1 MPPAKKRRVAAAKA
15 AAEFVD
21 GDAAMIEMK
30 ADDAFA
36 VVPPPPPQ
44 PNPGVA
50 SGVVVVVVPDHDNH
64 QQQQHQH
71 QLNGILTAKLFD
83 MHRTTIKT
91 LRENIAKL
99 TSMAATTT
107 RSRNP
112 LLYEE
117 LLLSSSLALSDLKSI
132 QRRLSLQVERHA
144 NISKER
150 RERVEQYSLLL
161 ENLMYERKY
170 LQQEVMTL
178 TGWKPKELEKMAWSE
193 LGMNADGG
201 GLGHGHE
208 QLLKGGGSSIGSSST
223 SGETKRMEV
232 DTVSPEK
239 STKITTAEEAIDAY
253 LFGNTTYEAVES
265 PSHRDPSQQ
274 QFILQ
279 KIQSDLE
286 VRASLVEEL
295 SKSKLELKELQKKRD
310 NLRGFLN
317 QIPKKLLE
325 LEKAGESLNTFFGS
339 NHDVWKDVLASNE
352 DDDDDRDTDEA
363 MMDVEVTHN
372 DTRKSNEKKQ
382 VQAANLLVHRAS
394 CDRTKRFQMAQSNL
408 PSPLYVLFVQLT
420 GYIDAWATLDK
431 LGGFKSKNN
440 ILDGFVGANGMNVTV
455 VLDENGGG
463 CGNGKGRVVLTLSP
477 ADILPSEV
485 SSILGKSFPS
495 HRSGSSGG
503 VIKIIFVFNADQGV
517 VLALVEGDG
526 EMNAEL
532 LDNLFP
538 GDDGM
543 SNPNVSLSLLS
554 EEGSD
559 EGRDDYISTE
569 GENHDGK
576 ESADSN
582 AGKFGKPY
590 YWCQVLS
597 GLNFPPPLSAANNI
611 IGMKNSGEEAEDA
624 PFQIQSCTKA
634 VFRQLIRR
642 VRARK
647 TLAAIL
653 EYLGKRSSLHPLPI
667 PIHPALKAEGSKA
680 TQSQATKAKLHSWT
694 EDLKD
699 GNLGVAGTTQKSY
712 IAIIKRKSSSVKAS
726 VLIDTQNYPAEP
738 PLWSLQNEDGS
749 MGLSS
754 SWAEEHGSVLSLQ
767 PCSDSSTK
775 SSPPLFDAALNSIEY
790 HVNQDLHKFVDLNVE
805 STFDWILIHQLAD
818 IISCWDEV
826 MVANE
831 GNVGGSQNASK
842 GGADFGT
849 MAGQVRMR
857 KGKDRRL
864 IGFGERSPFFRI
876 GL

>member
-21 GDAAMIEMK
+21 GDAAIIEMK

-36 VVPPPPPQ
+36 VVPPPPQ
-44 PNPGVA
+44 PN
-50 SGVVVVVVPDHDNH
+50 SVVVVPDHDY
-64 QQQQHQH
+64 HQH
-71 QLNGILTAKLFD
+71 QNGILTAKLFD
-83 MHRTTIKT
+83 MHRTTIKI
-91 LRENIAKL
+91 LRDNIAKL
-99 TSMAATTT
+99 TSMAASSTATTT
-107 RSRNP
+107 TNRSKNGTLNDHTDTDK

-117 LLLSSSLALSDLKSI
+117 LLLSSSLAISDLKSI
-132 QRRLSLQVERHA
+132 QRRLSLQVEQHA
-144 NISKER
+144 TISKER

-178 TGWKPKELEKMAWSE
+178 TSWKPKELEKMAWSE

-201 GLGHGHE
+201 GLG
-208 QLLKGGGSSIGSSST
+208 KGGSSIGSSST
-223 SGETKRMEV
+223 SGERKGMEV

-239 STKITTAEEAIDAY
+239 STKITTAKEAIDAY
-253 LFGNTTYEAVES
+253 LFGNTTSEAAES
-265 PSHRDPSQQ
+265 PPSHRDPSQQ

-352 DDDDDRDTDEA
+352 DDDDDGDTDEA
-363 MMDVEVTHN
+363 MMDVEVSHN
-372 DTRKSNEKKQ
+372 DTRKYNEKKQ

-420 GYIDAWATLDK
+420 GYIDAWSTLDK
-431 LGGFKSKNN
+431 LGGFKSRNH

-455 VLDENGGG
+455 VFDENGGG
-463 CGNGKGRVVLTLSP
+463 GGNGRGGVVLTLSP

-526 EMNAEL
+526 EMNSEL

-554 EEGSD
+554 EERSD
-559 EGRDDYISTE
+559 EGRDAYISTE

-576 ESADSN
+576 ESEDSN

-611 IGMKNSGEEAEDA
+611 TGMTNSGEEEEDA
-624 PFQIQSCTKA
+624 SFQIQSCTKA

-667 PIHPALKAEGSKA
+667 PIHPTLKTEGSKA
-680 TQSQATKAKLHSWT
+680 SQSQATKAKLHSWT

-699 GNLGVAGTTQKSY
+699 GNPGVAGTTQKSY
-712 IAIIKRKSSSVKAS
+712 IAIIKRKSSLLKAS

-754 SWAEEHGSVLSLQ
+754 SWAEDYGSVSSLQ

-775 SSPPLFDAALNSIEY
+775 PSPPLFDAALNSIEY
-790 HVNQDLHKFVDLNVE
+790 HVNQDLDKFVDLNVE
-805 STFDWILIHQLAD
+805 ATFDWILIHQLAD

-826 MVANE
+826 MVSNE
-831 GNVGGSQNASK
+831 GNVGGSQNVSK
-842 GGADFGT
+842 GGAEFGT
-849 MAGQVRMR
+849 MAGQMRMR